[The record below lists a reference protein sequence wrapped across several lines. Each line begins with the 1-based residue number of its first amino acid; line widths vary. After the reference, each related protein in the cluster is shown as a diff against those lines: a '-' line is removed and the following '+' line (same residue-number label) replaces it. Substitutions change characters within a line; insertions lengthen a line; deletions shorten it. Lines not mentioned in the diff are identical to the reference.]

1 MIGGGIYTHGEMS
14 LHDCPA
20 CLKLWQAFL
29 KTTTRHAALALEQQ
43 VASTR
48 DVEQLKNE
56 VALAEKARIVALHD
70 LQEHTAKRHPNEV
83 VS

>member
-1 MIGGGIYTHGEMS
+1 MS

-20 CLKLWQAFL
+20 CFKLWQVFL
-29 KTTTRHAALALEQQ
+29 TASTRHAALALEQQ

-48 DVEQLKNE
+48 DVEELKNE
-56 VALAEKARIVALHD
+56 VALAEKARIAALHD
-70 LQEHTAKRHPNEV
+70 LQEHTAKLHPNEV